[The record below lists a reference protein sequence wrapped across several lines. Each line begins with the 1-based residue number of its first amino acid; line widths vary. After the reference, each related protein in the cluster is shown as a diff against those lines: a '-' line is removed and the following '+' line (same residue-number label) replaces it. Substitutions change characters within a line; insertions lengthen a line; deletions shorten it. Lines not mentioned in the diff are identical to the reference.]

1 MSDLDLSDQPGF
13 LAKLDN
19 AKVLEQ
25 LLKVLQFKD
34 TVQIVATSKGLKI
47 TAEVSKSFFGSAF
60 VQRETFSEY
69 QLNRPTQ
76 ENNQNNQQNNEDD
89 FELDFTISLF
99 TLNQCLN
106 LTGATSSGGGKD
118 DKGNT
123 MAAAST
129 LSSLTSFAGSCRGIN
144 PSILLHYPEDGQP
157 LTLLVEEAGGVVTK
171 ATIPTLDRDLHG
183 DFVDFTDMME
193 QNNTQITA
201 RIILMADH
209 LCNILSEFDSKS
221 DTLEIGACPE
231 AKTVTFSTS
240 STIVSKYSV
249 EVPYDSEIIN
259 GWRVD
264 RAVSSKYQFSM
275 LKHAL
280 KPMSMAEKV
289 SIRFDSRNFLSVQYM
304 IKVSGDTTCFMEFYC
319 APEVDDS
326 DQNTG

>member
-1 MSDLDLSDQPGF
+1 MTDLSDQPGF

-19 AKVLEQ
+19 AKILEQ

-60 VQRETFSEY
+60 VQQETFSEY
-69 QLNRPTQ
+69 QLNKPTAGND
-76 ENNQNNQQNNEDD
+76 NNSNNDDED
-89 FELDFTISLF
+89 FELDFVISLF

-106 LTGATSSGGGKD
+106 LTGATSSGASKD

-123 MAAAST
+123 ISS

-144 PSILLHYPEDGQP
+144 PSILLHYPEAGQP
-157 LTLLVEEAGGVVTK
+157 LSLFVEEAGGVVTK
-171 ATIPTLDRDLHG
+171 ATIPTLEKDMHG
-183 DFVDFTDMME
+183 DFVDFTAMMD
-193 QNNTQITA
+193 QNHTHITA

-209 LCNILSEFDSKS
+209 LCNILSEFDTKS
-221 DTLEIGACPE
+221 DTLEIGVCPE
-231 AKTVTFSTS
+231 AKTITFSTS
-240 STIVSKYSV
+240 STIVSRYAVK
-249 EVPYDSEIIN
+249 VPFDSDIIN
-259 GWRVD
+259 NARVE

-319 APEVDDS
+319 APEVDDTE
-326 DQNTG
+326 NG